1 MNKKLMI
8 IAGEASGDLHG
19 AGLIRELKKLNSAIE
34 IFGIGGDRMISA
46 GMNAQYHIKQMAFLG
61 FIEVLRH
68 LPFITKV
75 RKELIKKI
83 ENEKINTV
91 VLIDY
96 PGFNLNIA
104 KKLHAFGKK
113 IIYYIAP
120 QVWAWGTGRIKKIKQ
135 LVNKMLVVFPFE
147 EEMYKNAG
155 VNVEYVGHPLVES
168 IENYSLMSKETLFSK
183 LNLETGKEILLILPG
198 SRKHEIRK
206 IFPECIAAAEKLS
219 KNFNLQTVVACAE
232 NIDEKIFRSLASETN
247 YKIVKGYTYDL
258 LKHSLFGIIK
268 SGTSTLEAGYFQLPF
283 IVVYSTSFMT
293 YWLGK
298 KVVNISNIAM
308 ANILLKETVVDEL
321 IQKDANRINIY
332 DKCAALLSDNGKY
345 DSLRQ
350 KLGELKEKLG
360 GLGASQ
366 KAAASIYA
374 LLNEA

>member
-19 AGLIRELKKLNSAIE
+19 AGLIRELRKIDSAIE
-34 IFGIGGDRMISA
+34 IFGVGGDRMIAA
-46 GMNAQYHIKQMAFLG
+46 GMKAQYHIKQMAFLG

-83 ENEKINTV
+83 EDEKINSV

-104 KKLHAFGKK
+104 KKLHALGKK

-120 QVWAWGTGRIKKIKQ
+120 QVWAWGTGRIKKIRQ

-147 EEMYKNAG
+147 EELYRREN
-155 VNVEYVGHPLVES
+155 VNVEYVGHPLVEN

-219 KNFNLQTVVACAE
+219 KDFNLQTVVACAE
-232 NIDEKIFRSLASETN
+232 NIDEHIFENLADHKE
-247 YKIVKGYTYDL
+247 YKIVKGHTYDL
-258 LKHSLFGIIK
+258 LKHARIGIIK

-308 ANILLKETVVDEL
+308 ANILLNETVVDEL
-321 IQKDANRINIY
+321 IQHDVNEKNIY
-332 DKCAALLSDNGKY
+332 DKCASILSDKEKY
-345 DSLRQ
+345 NSLKN

-360 GLGASQ
+360 GPGASQ